1 MSARSLRRRKIVR
14 FFFTYGKNNATM
26 LNVSIKYVC
35 FMISGA
41 QLPIYIAILG
51 VFLAVISLIFG
62 IWTML
67 KLRSTQKNLEIL
79 FSGKKAVDLES
90 ILLAHTEEIS
100 AIDKEIQELFE
111 ISNKIHNLS
120 QRSLHKVGIIRFNP
134 FKDIGGDQSF
144 AIALLDGKD
153 SGITISSLHTR
164 EGTRIY
170 SKPITK
176 GESEKYTLT
185 EEEKSAI
192 KSAVT
197 IKPSKL

>member
-1 MSARSLRRRKIVR
+1 
-14 FFFTYGKNNATM
+14 
-26 LNVSIKYVC
+26 
-35 FMISGA
+35 MISSA
-41 QLPIYIAILG
+41 QFPIYIAILG
-51 VFLAVISLIFG
+51 VFLAVVSLIFG

-67 KLRSTQKNLEIL
+67 KLRATQRNLEIL

-153 SGITISSLHTR
+153 CGITISSLHTR

-185 EEEKSAI
+185 EEEKAAI

-197 IKPSKL
+197 IKPNKI

>member
-1 MSARSLRRRKIVR
+1 MTSAS
-14 FFFTYGKNNATM
+14 
-26 LNVSIKYVC
+26 
-35 FMISGA
+35 
-41 QLPIYIAILG
+41 QLSIYISIFGIFLAIL
-51 VFLAVISLIFG
+51 SLIFG

-67 KLRSTQKNLEIL
+67 KLKSTQKNLEIL

-90 ILLAHTEEIS
+90 ILLNHSNEIV

-111 ISNKIHNLS
+111 ISNTIHNLS
-120 QRSLHKVGIIRFNP
+120 QRSIHKIGIIRFNP

-153 SGITISSLHTR
+153 CGITISSLHTR

-192 KSAVT
+192 KAAVA
-197 IKPSKL
+197 IKPTKI